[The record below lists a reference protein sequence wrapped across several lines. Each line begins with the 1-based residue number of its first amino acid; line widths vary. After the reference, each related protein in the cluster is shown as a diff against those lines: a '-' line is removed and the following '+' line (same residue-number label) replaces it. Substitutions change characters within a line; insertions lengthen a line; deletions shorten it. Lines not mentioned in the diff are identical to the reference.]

1 MQQRTTDRL
10 EELLESTTPEH
21 LSEYLKDNK
30 KHLAESKKAFYY
42 YVKDVLHEKNIRL
55 KDMYSFAGYS
65 ESYGSQIISMEKH
78 TKNRDTILRFC
89 IAGHFNWTEI
99 SRALKLYGMNELYA
113 KDPRDA
119 CIIVAV
125 NNRIFDLARI
135 DEILAGQGFEK
146 LSISIDS

>member
-1 MQQRTTDRL
+1 MRDRRR
-10 EELLESTTPEH
+10 
-21 LSEYLKDNK
+21 
-30 KHLAESKKAFYY
+30 AC
-42 YVKDVLHEKNIRL
+42 VCRRL
-55 KDMYSFAGYS
+55 RERLGSLFAT
-65 ESYGSQIISMEKH
+65 QL
-78 TKNRDTILRFC
+78 ILRFC
-89 IAGHFNWTEI
+89 IAGHFSWTEI

-135 DEILAGQGFEK
+135 DEILVGQGFEK